1 MRVTGNQLGNAM
13 ATTSSTNSVALDKLS
28 ARHHSRTM
36 SSRIVYVVA
45 ALALLAFSWRFA
57 ELQPGLLFRPA
68 TAAAFWNFLT
78 GLFPPDL
85 SADFLG
91 TVLRAVGQTLATA
104 VAGTLLSITFALPL
118 GILSTTTLWKRG
130 ILVAGEAENLL
141 FRAGALGCQL
151 ARALLGFLRAVPDLV
166 WALLFV
172 AAVGLGTLAGTL
184 ALTVA
189 YTGVLGRVY
198 ADVFEH
204 VDPQPLE
211 ALQST
216 GATRMQIFLRGVWPQ
231 ALPHLTAYT
240 LYSFECCLRA
250 AAVLGLVGA
259 GGIGYEISVSIRM
272 FEYGQVLTLLLVF
285 IMLLTV
291 TDAASRY
298 LRTRSVNRTHHAL
311 PKAQDV
317 KAQDKSSGLNSSL
330 SNSRR
335 LVGWTSVLFLVA
347 TSFALAGFTPE
358 TLRQAGIVPRL
369 AGFLFRM
376 LPPDL
381 SWPFLRSL
389 GTALLQT
396 IAISLM
402 GTLIGMALAVV
413 LAVPATSTLI
423 FLRSDSPGRRQFTDR
438 VSRLLLY
445 WSVRLVLNVLRS
457 IPELVWVLICILTV
471 GIGPFA
477 GTIALALHTAGVL
490 GKLYAE
496 TLEEVPFRPV
506 EALRSL
512 GARPIQLLLWAMWP
526 QARPLLSSYTVL
538 RWEMNLRAST
548 LLGLVGGGGL
558 GQAIYNNVQLGFY
571 NRLSTLILLIY
582 ALVLASDWIGER
594 LRLRVA

>member
-1 MRVTGNQLGNAM
+1 M
-13 ATTSSTNSVALDKLS
+13 ATTSTTNSVALDS
-28 ARHHSRTM
+28 ISTGHRSRMM
-36 SSRIVYVVA
+36 SSRILYVVV

-57 ELQPGLLFRPA
+57 EVRPGVLFRSA
-68 TAAAFWNFLT
+68 TAAAVWNFLT

-85 SADFLG
+85 SADFLQ
-91 TVLRAVGQTLATA
+91 TVFRAVAQTLATA
-104 VAGTLLSITFALPL
+104 VAGTLLSIAFALPL
-118 GILSTTTLWKRG
+118 GILATTTLWNRG
-130 ILVAGEAENLL
+130 VLVAGEAEGFV
-141 FRAGALGCQL
+141 FRAGAVGSQL

-172 AAVGLGTLAGTL
+172 AAVGLGSLAGTL

-189 YTGVLGRVY
+189 YSGVLGRVY

-231 ALPHLTAYT
+231 ALPHLMAYT

-250 AAVLGLVGA
+250 AAVLGFVGA
-259 GGIGYEISVSIRM
+259 GGIGYEISLSMRM

-285 IMLLTV
+285 IVLLTV

-298 LRTRSVNRTHHAL
+298 LRTRSTNRTQQAREI
-311 PKAQDV
+311 KAQDE
-317 KAQDKSSGLNSSL
+317 SSRLHQSVNF
-330 SNSRR
+330 RR
-335 LVGWTSVLFLVA
+335 LAGWTLVLFLVVA
-347 TSFALAGFTPE
+347 SFMLAGFTPE
-358 TLRQAGIVPRL
+358 TLNQAGIAPRL
-369 AGFLFRM
+369 AGFLRRM
-376 LPPDL
+376 LPADL
-381 SWPFLRSL
+381 SWSFIGTL

-396 IAISLM
+396 IAISLI
-402 GTLIGMALAVV
+402 GTLIGMAVAII
-413 LAVPATSTLI
+413 LAVPATSTLA
-423 FLRSDSPGRRQFTDR
+423 LLGRGSPGRRRVIDR
-438 VSRLLLY
+438 VLRWLLFWSTRLA
-445 WSVRLVLNVLRS
+445 LNILRS
-457 IPELVWVLICILTV
+457 IPELVWVLICILAV

-526 QARPLLSSYTVL
+526 QARPLLTSYTVL

-548 LLGLVGGGGL
+548 ILGLVGGGGL

-571 NRLSTLILLIY
+571 NRLSTFILLIY

-594 LRLRVA
+594 LRLSVA

>member
-1 MRVTGNQLGNAM
+1 M
-13 ATTSSTNSVALDKLS
+13 ATTSSTNSVALDSIS
-28 ARHHSRTM
+28 ARHRSVMTSR
-36 SSRIVYVVA
+36 RVGYVIV
-45 ALALLAFSWRFA
+45 ALALLVFSWRFA
-57 ELQPGLLFRPA
+57 EVRPSVLFRPA
-68 TAAAFWNFLT
+68 TAVAVWNILIE
-78 GLFPPDL
+78 LFPPDL
-85 SADFLG
+85 SADFLF
-91 TVLRAVGQTLATA
+91 TVLRALAQTLATA
-104 VAGTLLSITFALPL
+104 VAGTLLSITIALPL
-118 GILSTTTLWKRG
+118 GILATTTLWNRG
-130 ILVAGEAENLL
+130 MLVSGEADSFG
-141 FRAGALGCQL
+141 FRLGAIGTRL

-189 YTGVLGRVY
+189 YSGVLGRVY

-231 ALPHLTAYT
+231 ALPHLVAYT
-240 LYSFECCLRA
+240 LYSFECCVRA
-250 AAVLGLVGA
+250 AAVLGFVGA
-259 GGIGYEISVSIRM
+259 GGIGYEISLSMRM

-285 IMLLTV
+285 IMLLTI

-298 LRTRSVNRTHHAL
+298 LRARSIRRARE
-311 PKAQDV
+311 V
-317 KAQDKSSGLNSSL
+317 KTGNESSAITSFLR
-330 SNSRR
+330 NSRR
-335 LVGWTSVLFLVA
+335 VVAWLLVMPLMVV
-347 TSFALAGFTPE
+347 SFTLAGFTPA
-358 TLRQAGIVPRL
+358 TLNQVGIAPHL
-369 AGFLFRM
+369 AGFLVRM

-381 SWPFLRSL
+381 SWSFIASL

-402 GTLIGMALAVV
+402 GTLIGMALAAV

-423 FLRSDSPGRRQFTDR
+423 FLRSDSPGRIRVVDR
-438 VSRLLLY
+438 VLRWLLF
-445 WSVRLVLNVLRS
+445 WSARLVLNILRS
-457 IPELVWVLICILTV
+457 IPELVWVLICILAV

-477 GTIALALHTAGVL
+477 GTIALALHTTGVL
-490 GKLYAE
+490 GKLYEE
-496 TLEEVPFRPV
+496 TLEEVPVRPV

-548 LLGLVGGGGL
+548 ILGLVGGGGL

-571 NRLSTLILLIY
+571 NRLSTLIILIY

>member
-1 MRVTGNQLGNAM
+1 M
-13 ATTSSTNSVALDKLS
+13 ATTCSTNSVALDSIS
-28 ARHHSRTM
+28 ARHYPLMTSRGIL
-36 SSRIVYVVA
+36 SLVA
-45 ALALLAFSWRFA
+45 AFALLAFSWRLA
-57 ELQPGLLFRPA
+57 EVHPGVLVRPA
-68 TAAAFWNFLT
+68 TAAAIWNFVSR
-78 GLFPPDL
+78 LFPPDL
-85 SADFLG
+85 SPEFLR
-91 TVLRAVGQTLATA
+91 TVLRAVAQTMATA
-104 VAGTLLSITFALPL
+104 VTGTLLSLTIALPL
-118 GILSTTTLWKRG
+118 GVLATGTLWNRG
-130 ILVAGEAENLL
+130 VLVAADDRFAYGVGWMAS
-141 FRAGALGCQL
+141 RL
-151 ARALLGFLRAVPDLV
+151 ARTLLGFLRAVPDLI

-172 AAVGLGTLAGTL
+172 AAVGLGSLAGTL
-184 ALTVA
+184 ALSAA
-189 YTGVLGRVY
+189 YSGVLGRVY

-231 ALPHLTAYT
+231 ALPHLMAYT
-240 LYSFECCLRA
+240 LYSFECCVRA
-250 AAVLGLVGA
+250 AAVLGFVGA
-259 GGIGYEISVSIRM
+259 GGIGYEISVSMRM

-298 LRTRSVNRTHHAL
+298 LRARSVNRTDHARE
-311 PKAQDV
+311 V
-317 KAQDKSSGLNSSL
+317 KAQDESAGLNPSV

-335 LVGWTSVLFLVA
+335 LVGWTLVLFLVVA
-347 TSFALAGFTPE
+347 SFTLAGFTPE
-358 TLRQAGIVPRL
+358 TLNQAGIAPRL
-369 AGFLFRM
+369 AGFLRRM

-381 SWPFLRSL
+381 SWSFIGSL

-423 FLRSDSPGRRQFTDR
+423 FLRSDSPGRRRVIDR
-438 VSRLLLY
+438 VLRWLLF
-445 WSVRLVLNVLRS
+445 WSTRLVLNILRS
-457 IPELVWVLICILTV
+457 IPELVWVLICILAV

-477 GTIALALHTAGVL
+477 GMIALALHTAGVL

-548 LLGLVGGGGL
+548 MLGLVGGGGL

-571 NRLSTLILLIY
+571 NRLTTLILLIY